1 MGYRSDVAMLI
12 TSDEPSDR
20 KIEELM
26 VHLKLAQVNLRGWI
40 DPSEWARDPYMG
52 WNHHTFVF
60 KADHVKWY
68 SDYDEVK
75 AIEEVWEIAKKM
87 TGVSGVFM
95 RIGESS
101 DDVVDENFGEDPQ
114 YNDAYI
120 TRQIVLPEG
129 LPFGEFGDEVPHM
142 EREETNE

>member
-26 VHLKLAQVNLRGWI
+26 VHLKLAQVNLKSWT
-40 DPSEWARDPYMG
+40 DQEWAQEPYIG
-52 WNHHTFVF
+52 WNHHTLAFR
-60 KADHVKWY
+60 ASNVKWY
-68 SDYDEVK
+68 EGYPEVDT
-75 AIEEVWEIAKKM
+75 INEVWEIAKKM
-87 TGVSGVFM
+87 TGVSGVFL
-95 RIGESS
+95 RIGEES
-101 DDVVDENFGEDPQ
+101 DDVVDENFGEDPPYQ
-114 YNDAYI
+114 DAFI

-142 EREETNE
+142 EREETK

>member
-12 TSDEPSDR
+12 TSDEPTDR

-26 VHLKLAQVNLRGWI
+26 VHLKLAQVNLKTWI
-40 DPSEWARDPYMG
+40 AQEWANEPYIG

-68 SDYDEVK
+68 EGYPEVEV
-75 AIEEVWEIAKKM
+75 INEVWEIAKKV
-87 TGVSGVFM
+87 TGLSGVFL
-95 RIGESS
+95 RIGEAS
-101 DDVVDENFGEDPQ
+101 DDVVDENFGENPP
-114 YNDAYI
+114 YEDAYI
-120 TRQIVLPEG
+120 TRQIFLPEG

>member
-12 TSDEPSDR
+12 TSDEPTDR

-26 VHLKLAQVNLRGWI
+26 VHLKLAQVNLKEWT
-40 DPSEWARDPYMG
+40 SQEWAKDPFIG

-68 SDYDEVK
+68 DGYSDVD
-75 AIEEVWEIAKKM
+75 AINEVWEIAKKM

-142 EREETNE
+142 EREETK

>member
-12 TSDEPSDR
+12 TSDEPTDR

-26 VHLKLAQVNLRGWI
+26 VHLKLAQVSLKGWTGQ
-40 DPSEWARDPYMG
+40 EWAKDPFMG
-52 WNHHTFVF
+52 WNHHTLIF
-60 KADHVKWY
+60 KAENVKWY

-87 TGVSGVFM
+87 TGLSGVFL
-95 RIGESS
+95 RIGEES
-101 DDVVDENFGEDPQ
+101 DDVVDENFGEDPHYQ
-114 YNDAYI
+114 DAFI

-142 EREETNE
+142 ESEETK